1 LIEIKNLKK
10 TYHVKQ
16 GAVEALRSVSLKI
29 EQGEFFVLLGSSGSG
44 KTTLLRSVAGLETPD
59 AGEISI
65 GGTVVFSKERSV
77 VVPPEERQ
85 LGMVFQSYAIWPH
98 MTVFANVALPLTLGR
113 QKIPKG
119 DIRARTMEALRL
131 VQLEELAD
139 RPAPLLSGGQQQ
151 RVALARALAVNPKLV
166 LMDEPLSNLDARLR
180 EEMRTQIRDL
190 AKRLRMTVLY
200 VTHDQEEA
208 MVLGDRIG
216 VMVDGRLVSQGLPE
230 DLYEKPPTQGMAEFF
245 GSITWLEGKAVNG
258 HGLET
263 RLGILRVGGN
273 YQNGATGMAGIRPED
288 IELSEGLSGAANE
301 FQGDVRSRTF
311 LGDQV
316 IYAIQINGVTIE
328 VKTMSKKRL
337 GERPCVRLPEEKIKF
352 YPNA

>member
-1 LIEIKNLKK
+1 MIEIKDLKK
-10 TYHVKQ
+10 TYHVKH
-16 GAVEALRSVSLKI
+16 GTVEALRSVSLKV
-29 EQGEFFVLLGSSGSG
+29 EQGEFFVLLGASGSG

-65 GGTVVFSKERSV
+65 AGTVVFSKEKSI
-77 VVPPEERQ
+77 VVPPEERRF
-85 LGMVFQSYAIWPH
+85 GMVFQSYAIWPH
-98 MTVFANVALPLTLGR
+98 MTVFGNVALPLTMGR
-113 QKIPKG
+113 QKIPKAQ
-119 DIRARTMEALRL
+119 IRARALEALRL
-131 VQLEELAD
+131 VQLEQLAD

-180 EEMRTQIRDL
+180 EEMRVQIRDL
-190 AKRLRMTVLY
+190 AKRLHMTVLY

-216 VMVDGRLVSQGLPE
+216 VMADGRLVSQGLPE
-230 DLYEKPPTQGMAEFF
+230 DLYEKPLTQGMAEFF

-263 RLGILRVGGN
+263 RLGTLRVGGD
-273 YQNGATGMAGIRPED
+273 YQHGATGMAGIRPED
-288 IELSEGLSGAANE
+288 IELSDVLSGATNE
-301 FQGDVRSRTF
+301 FQGDLQSRTF

-316 IYAIQINGVTIE
+316 VYAIQINGVMIE
-328 VKTMSKKRL
+328 VKTMSKKHL
-337 GERPCVRLPEEKIKF
+337 GDRPCVRLPEEKIKF